1 MDIDHASEKERYDML
16 AEMADLYYNQ
26 GKTQSEIAKHF
37 ETNRFRVA
45 KLLQDARNEQIVE
58 IHINYSNERNSVLET
73 ELKKKLSLQKAIVV
87 NSQYTT
93 YVDSLTQMGK
103 VGAAYLA
110 KVLKSGNVAGVT
122 WGKTVYSVIS
132 QLPTVVG
139 NPVKVVQLTGNSRM
153 KNPAVDT
160 RELVRQMA
168 AAFYGEYY
176 YLDMPIYVQDEAV
189 RSGLYTEP
197 LIRETLD
204 RSKDMDLI
212 ISGIGGT
219 SSLPLRNPELRR
231 YLTKKDEEAA
241 ETCLG
246 SLYGFVLDEKGQVA
260 DIDLNRKLVSAPL
273 TDIMKTPH
281 RLVVACGRHKTEI
294 LKKTARN
301 GLYNELLTD
310 SETAIHLLEE

>member
-110 KVLKSGNVAGVT
+110 KALKSGDVAGVT

-189 RSGLYTEP
+189 RQGLCTEP

-219 SSLPLRNPELRR
+219 SSLPLRNPELRP

-273 TDIMKTPH
+273 TDIMKTSH

>member
-110 KVLKSGNVAGVT
+110 KALKSGDVAGVT

-189 RSGLYTEP
+189 RQGLCKEP

-219 SSLPLRNPELRR
+219 SSLPLKNPELRP

-260 DIDLNRKLVSAPL
+260 DIDLNRKLVSTPL

>member
-1 MDIDHASEKERYDML
+1 MDIDRASDKERYDML

-58 IHINYSNERNSVLET
+58 IHINYSNECNSVLES

-103 VGAAYLA
+103 VGAAYLT
-110 KVLKSGNVAGVT
+110 KVLKSGDVAGVT

-132 QLPTVVG
+132 QLSTVVG

-153 KNPAVDT
+153 KNPSIDT

-176 YLDMPIYVQDEAV
+176 YLDMPIYVKNEAV
-189 RSGLYTEP
+189 RNGLLAEP

-204 RSKDMDLI
+204 MAKDMDLI
-212 ISGIGGT
+212 ISGIGGK
-219 SSLPLRNPELRR
+219 SSLPLKNPLLRP
-231 YLTKKDEEAA
+231 YLTKRDEEAA
-241 ETCLG
+241 ESCIG
-246 SLYGFVLDEKGQVA
+246 SLYGFVLDKNGRVA
-260 DIDLNRKLVSAPL
+260 DIDLNRKLVGASL
-273 TDIMKTPH
+273 EDMMKTPH
-281 RLVVACGRHKTEI
+281 RLVVAYGRHKTEI
-294 LKKTARN
+294 LKKTAMN
-301 GLYNELLTD
+301 GLFNELLTD
-310 SETAIHLLEE
+310 SETAIHLLEG

>member
-87 NSQYTT
+87 NSQYMT

-110 KVLKSGNVAGVT
+110 KILKSGDVAGVT

-219 SSLPLRNPELRR
+219 SSLPLRNPELRP

>member
-110 KVLKSGNVAGVT
+110 KALKSGDVAGVT

-189 RSGLYTEP
+189 RQGLCTEP

-219 SSLPLRNPELRR
+219 SSLPLRNPELRP

>member
-110 KVLKSGNVAGVT
+110 KVLKSGDVAGVT

-160 RELVRQMA
+160 RELVRQVA

-189 RSGLYTEP
+189 RQGLCTEP

-219 SSLPLRNPELRR
+219 SSLPLRNPELRP

>member
-110 KVLKSGNVAGVT
+110 KVLKSGDVAGVT

-189 RSGLYTEP
+189 RSGLCTEP

-219 SSLPLRNPELRR
+219 SSLPLRNPELRP

>member
-110 KVLKSGNVAGVT
+110 KILKSGNVAGVT

-189 RSGLYTEP
+189 RQGLCTEP

-219 SSLPLRNPELRR
+219 SSLPLRNPELRP